1 MATQVFLKGSEV
13 LYHKNQE
20 WSLYI
25 NLSIILRDPVVEPG
39 LFSLLLLLCELSV
52 SMKEN
57 PDRKQTETTGDKLN
71 NRSVVV
77 DRSAFLYSAIRLRRK

>member
-1 MATQVFLKGSEV
+1 M
-13 LYHKNQE
+13 
-20 WSLYI
+20 
-25 NLSIILRDPVVEPG
+25 D
-39 LFSLLLLLCELSV
+39 FSLLLLVCELSL

-71 NRSVVV
+71 NHSVVV